1 MLPPAKMILQF
12 VIDISI
18 LYHKPI
24 SLNIFNSTLD
34 WEIEMA
40 NTLFRTANEGGISVL
55 TKQSSNVVAVEAFLC
70 NDGKG
75 RMISQ
80 SEVRLKR
87 DNVYLIPKT
96 IGDLRPNLN
105 EEVFVYSLNG
115 DVISIHEVYF
125 IKGK

>member
-12 VIDISI
+12 IIDISI

-24 SLNIFNSTLD
+24 SLNILNSTLD

-40 NTLFRTANEGGISVL
+40 NTLFRTANEEGITVL
-55 TKQSSNVVAVEAFLC
+55 TKESSNVVAMEAFLC

-87 DNVYLIPKT
+87 HNVYLIPKT
-96 IGDLRPNLN
+96 IGDLRPNLD
-105 EEVFVYSLNG
+105 EEVFVCIFPKWGCYL
-115 DVISIHEVYF
+115 DP
-125 IKGK
+125 